1 MTHCKY
7 HPIQAATYHC
17 TDCNIECCDQC
28 IDIDRKNAPRCI
40 HCQHPLDSLGASNSA
55 IPFWRRLPETFR
67 YPVNTE
73 TGILLVVVSF
83 LTSVLGYV
91 PLGLL
96 WVLMLSGAFFKYS
109 MSCLEKTAQG
119 DMSPPDISS
128 AYGGGLSLL
137 FQLFLILAVMA
148 GVTIGAYTLFGSAI
162 GGLLGTFLV
171 IALPAVM
178 INFAI
183 TESVG
188 QALNPGSAVR
198 IIKAVGLPYG
208 ILMGFILI
216 MFSSVSVIGSWLGD
230 EPSVW
235 LSTLHSLVSN
245 YYTLVVFH
253 MMGYMIFQYQ
263 REFGF
268 YARHR
273 SHSDLVIPTDL
284 ERLRTKI
291 DINLKEG
298 QFDQVLH
305 LYSQGLKSYPGDSA
319 LYSGAFNFICGIK
332 HREHIG
338 SFSDGYFLHLKSIQ
352 RLDLIRSVYKRT
364 LLIDSAYVPNRPL
377 VRHLVAKSCF
387 DCGDY
392 NQSIKLLNGLHKH
405 HPDYFDLTNAYLLMA
420 DALEQLPQLADKA
433 DPYRRLAEKIQ
444 RQPIPAKNKS
454 LDTSAQQAMKKTSNN
469 VDAHSAVNVGSASFK
484 PTTSPL
490 HNVQETLNAE
500 RRAKTKL
507 VAAERQQKEQAQQPE
522 LNSTDDRRKSAT
534 SRATAAN
541 VKLPR
546 PKQEQTLEEIFAARA
561 KSDQDSDV
569 FDFSEPETDRSDI
582 DFR

>member
-7 HPIQAATYHC
+7 HPLQAATYNC
-17 TDCNIECCDQC
+17 TDCNIEYCDQC
-28 IDIDRKNAPRCI
+28 VDIDQKNEPRCI
-40 HCQHPLDSLGASNSA
+40 HCQQPLDSLGASNSA

-67 YPVNTE
+67 YPVNTA
-73 TGILLVVVSF
+73 TGILLVLVSF

-96 WVLMLSGAFFKYS
+96 WVLILSGAFFKYS

-119 DMSPPDISS
+119 DMSPPDITS

-148 GVTIGAYTLFGSAI
+148 GVAIGVYTFFGSAI
-162 GGLLGTFLV
+162 GGLIGTFLL

-183 TESVG
+183 TESVW
-188 QALNPGSAVR
+188 QALNPDSAVR

-263 REFGF
+263 RELGF
-268 YARHR
+268 YARH
-273 SHSDLVIPTDL
+273 SGHSDLVIPTDL

-305 LYSQGLKSYPGDSA
+305 LYSKGLKRYPDDSA

-338 SFSDGYFLHLKSIQ
+338 SFCDGYFLHLKSIQ

-364 LLIDSAYVPNRPL
+364 LLIDSAYTPNSPL

-392 NQSIKLLNGLHKH
+392 KQSVKLLNGLHKH

-433 DPYRRLAEKIQ
+433 DQYRRLAEKIQ
-444 RQPIPAKNKS
+444 RQPMPAKHKSMAIPAQQSVQKTTNK
-454 LDTSAQQAMKKTSNN
+454 
-469 VDAHSAVNVGSASFK
+469 VDVNSAVDTDSASFK
-484 PTTSPL
+484 SATSAL
-490 HNVQETLNAE
+490 NNTYEKLNAE

-507 VAAERQQKEQAQQPE
+507 VAAERQQQEQAQKPE
-522 LNSTDDRRKSAT
+522 LKSTDDRRKSAT
-534 SRATAAN
+534 SRATEAN

-546 PKQEQTLEEIFAARA
+546 PKQEETLEAIFAARA

-569 FDFSEPETDRSDI
+569 FDFSEPETDRPSI